1 MDLRLEGFDGG
12 IRGYRSLV
20 IGKESDWLGRIHQ
33 LESEAL
39 YKGRSILVIH
49 EANRSTLLLA
59 PSLLRKRWDCVFR
72 IRDSFEAQMLATYV
86 ANAPKPVRILWTSQG
101 QDIPRALWQRWEKSD
116 ITLLGGSNG
125 ETILGCEW
133 DAIFFPLNS
142 SFQNIERI
150 LSMRGSGLKFVAS
163 HLAEIA
169 ANGAALLWSK
179 IQEDVRGSLY
189 WYDPSEYTHKSDLT
203 KEEASKMLEDVIQM
217 LH

>member
-12 IRGYRSLV
+12 IRGHRSLI

-49 EANRSTLLLA
+49 EANRSTLILA
-59 PSLLRKRWDCVFR
+59 PSILRKRWDCVFR
-72 IRDSFEAQMLATYV
+72 IRDNFEAQMLATYV

-101 QDIPRALWQRWEKSD
+101 QEIPRALWQRWESSD

-125 ETILGCEW
+125 ETILGSEW
-133 DAIFFPLNS
+133 DAIFFPLNT
-142 SFQNIERI
+142 SFQMIERI
-150 LSMRGSGLKFVAS
+150 LSMRGAGLKILAS
-163 HLAEIA
+163 HLGEIA

-189 WYDPSEYTHKSDLT
+189 WYDPSEYIHKGEVT
-203 KEEASKMLEDVIQM
+203 KEEAVKMLEDVIQV
-217 LH
+217 LQ